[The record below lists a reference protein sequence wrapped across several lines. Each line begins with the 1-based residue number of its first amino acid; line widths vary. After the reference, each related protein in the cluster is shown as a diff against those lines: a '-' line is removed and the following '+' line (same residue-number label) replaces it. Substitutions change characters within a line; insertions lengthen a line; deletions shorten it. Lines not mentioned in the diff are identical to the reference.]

1 MATHPN
7 SSSLPPWAPQG
18 IADWAPLAVSASIVL
33 IMTTVLMTRVGGDAK
48 PVPDGNA
55 KEGSVERG
63 SALPLLSSGTPAL
76 STERAGS
83 LRLVPTDRL
92 PPAKQ
97 SVQTDAQC
105 PRPTLPSLSAQAKV
119 AITGGWHV
127 SADIVV
133 NGFQV
138 VMVDAGVEKGSAGC
152 AAIGAS
158 VLVFNAHG
166 LIAIAYDRNAKQ
178 SSRLG
183 SLAIPQPGVVQ
194 LVSLKGP
201 LAELSVN
208 DQQVGLKLPATSK
221 RNRASR

>member
-1 MATHPN
+1 
-7 SSSLPPWAPQG
+7 
-18 IADWAPLAVSASIVL
+18 
-33 IMTTVLMTRVGGDAK
+33 
-48 PVPDGNA
+48 
-55 KEGSVERG
+55 
-63 SALPLLSSGTPAL
+63 
-76 STERAGS
+76 
-83 LRLVPTDRL
+83 
-92 PPAKQ
+92 
-97 SVQTDAQC
+97 
-105 PRPTLPSLSAQAKV
+105 
-119 AITGGWHV
+119 
-127 SADIVV
+127 VV

-138 VMVDAGVEKGSAGC
+138 VMVDAGVERGSAGC

-166 LIAIAYDRNAKQ
+166 LIAIAYDRNARQ

-208 DQQVGLKLPATSK
+208 DQQVGLKLPATSN